1 VKDSSQFHESAT
13 VTQQAADPFD
23 PASITRPEPALMT
36 YYAITA
42 AMTLVGFPFVVLPL
56 YFKYHTLRYRF
67 DDKGIAMSYGILF
80 RREVYLTYRRIQD
93 IHVTRN
99 FIQRWLGLA
108 SVAVQT
114 ASGSSGAQMTIE
126 GIREPE
132 RLRDF
137 LYRQMRGAHG
147 EHAGGPERDDGAVAP
162 AVASAAGGDEALMLL
177 REIRDEI
184 RRLRAASRPGAGA

>member
-1 VKDSSQFHESAT
+1 MAIEQTAG
-13 VTQQAADPFD
+13 QFD
-23 PASITRPEPALMT
+23 PASITRPEPALLT

-42 AMTLVGFPFVVLPL
+42 AMTLVGFPVIILPL

-67 DDKGIAMSYGILF
+67 DDKGIAMTYGILF
-80 RREVYLTYRRIQD
+80 RREMYLTYRRIQD

-114 ASGSSGAQMTIE
+114 ASGSSGAEMIIE
-126 GIREPE
+126 GVREPE
-132 RLRDF
+132 QLRDF
-137 LYRQMRGAHG
+137 LYRRMRGGHDDHSRATTPL
-147 EHAGGPERDDGAVAP
+147 GGDD
-162 AVASAAGGDEALMLL
+162 DEALRLL

-184 RRLRAASRPGAGA
+184 RRLGGVLRGSPRPPGADA

>member
-1 VKDSSQFHESAT
+1 MAIDHSAG
-13 VTQQAADPFD
+13 QFD

-42 AMTLVGFPFVVLPL
+42 AMTVLGFPVIILPL

-67 DDKGIAMSYGILF
+67 DDKGIAMTYGILF
-80 RREVYLTYRRIQD
+80 RREMYLTYRRIQD

-114 ASGSSGAQMTIE
+114 ASGSSGAEMIIE
-126 GIREPE
+126 GVREPE
-132 RLRDF
+132 QLRDF
-137 LYRQMRGAHG
+137 LYRRMRGGHDDHPRA
-147 EHAGGPERDDGAVAP
+147 ATPLGGGD
-162 AVASAAGGDEALMLL
+162 DEALLLL

-184 RRLRAASRPGAGA
+184 RRLGGVTSREPPQSGAGT

>member
-1 VKDSSQFHESAT
+1 
-13 VTQQAADPFD
+13 
-23 PASITRPEPALMT
+23 MT

>member
-1 VKDSSQFHESAT
+1 

-42 AMTLVGFPFVVLPL
+42 AMTLVGFPFVVLRL

-147 EHAGGPERDDGAVAP
+147 EHAGAAGRDDGAVAP
-162 AVASAAGGDEALMLL
+162 AVAAAAGGDDALMLL
-177 REIRDEI
+177 REIRDEV
-184 RRLRAASRPGAGA
+184 RRLRAASQPGASA

>member
-1 VKDSSQFHESAT
+1 MTEA
-13 VTQQAADPFD
+13 AADPFD

-42 AMTLVGFPFVVLPL
+42 AMTFIGFPFVVVPM

-67 DDKGIAMSYGILF
+67 DDKGIAMTYGILF
-80 RREVYLTYRRIQD
+80 RREIYLTYRRIQD

-99 FIQRWLGLA
+99 IIQRWLGLA

-114 ASGSSGAQMTIE
+114 APGSSGAELTIE
-126 GIREPE
+126 GVRDPE

-137 LYRQMRGAHG
+137 LYRQMRGAHD
-147 EHAGGPERDDGAVAP
+147 EHPLAPRAEGGA
-162 AVASAAGGDEALMLL
+162 ASTSALSDEGRDEALILL
-177 REIRDEI
+177 REIRDQI
-184 RRLRAASRPGAGA
+184 RRLHGPSPQSGTGA